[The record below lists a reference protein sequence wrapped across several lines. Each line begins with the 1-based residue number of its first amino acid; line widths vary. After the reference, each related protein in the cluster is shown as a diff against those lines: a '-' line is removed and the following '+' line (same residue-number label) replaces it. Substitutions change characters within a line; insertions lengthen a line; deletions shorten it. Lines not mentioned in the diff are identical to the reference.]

1 MLPVKKPNYLNG
13 LSLETAFLE
22 VFLLGFPL
30 EYLKLSLK

>member
-13 LSLETAFLE
+13 LNLETAFLE
-22 VFLLGFPL
+22 VFPL